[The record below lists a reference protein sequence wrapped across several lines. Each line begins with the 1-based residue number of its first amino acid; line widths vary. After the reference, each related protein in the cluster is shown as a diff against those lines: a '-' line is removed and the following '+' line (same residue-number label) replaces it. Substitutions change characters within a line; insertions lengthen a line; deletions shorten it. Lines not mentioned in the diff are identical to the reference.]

1 MAATSEAPDVLSRL
15 LAVAEEQL
23 RWQRAAVM
31 PQVRETVERT
41 LASSQV
47 RQAYELCDGSKSS
60 SEVAKTVG
68 TSKQNFSGWT
78 RRWRDVGIAFEN
90 EDRKIQHLTKDR
102 KIQHLTSLKALGIPL
117 EMGDGDGAARRP
129 RARKAA

>member
-1 MAATSEAPDVLSRL
+1 MAAMPEAPDVLSRL

-90 EDRKIQHLTKDR
+90 EDRKIQHLT
-102 KIQHLTSLKALGIPL
+102 SLKALGIPL
-117 EMGDGDGAARRP
+117 EVGDSDGGARRP
-129 RARKAA
+129 PARKAA